1 MAVREEE
8 KSAAPYGSKPPRSSR
23 GSGPH
28 PPQAPESLELAIRD
42 LIRPG
47 ALVITAEPL
56 TRLRD
61 GAVLAYQVRW
71 RIPRID
77 VIPSLPEIW
86 AAAEAADLL
95 NTLDDI
101 LLRSEL
107 EVARRVSPGSVL
119 CEMHPWRRRRR
130 GLVGGLLREVR
141 AAGLEP
147 SQVVWQIADQDD
159 DGDRVE
165 AAPIHS
171 LSAQLHERGFRVG
184 LAQLGS
190 VRTRLSAIGKANPDL
205 LQMDP
210 VLIDGIDKDRGQQA
224 VVSALVGFALRMDAF
239 LAAGG
244 IDEQSELDAL
254 LDLGVEFGQGPLLG
268 DPLVLA
274 GEGAAQV
281 QLPPRPLF
289 LSLDEKPNPKVVAA
303 APKPGVA
310 PSKEPSQGSVDR
322 YQLSIAEILSQAASA
337 FQTEIDP
344 YSILELAANYLERVV
359 PADGISIYEADW
371 DSGRFRPILARSL
384 ADPTYP
390 SAVLEHSFTLGTG
403 LTGWAFDLGV
413 PQRVND
419 ADAHPAAGHVPGT
432 ANQDESLLLIPLVS
446 GDYRLGMLN
455 MVRFRKDA
463 FLAHELTLAGLV
475 AHMAAAAWRNVQL
488 YAEQVQHAITD
499 SLTNLLNTRWL
510 RDAGRRELAMA
521 ERSGTELAILMIDLD
536 DFKGINDSC
545 GHAAGDG
552 ILRHVGR
559 TLQRSVRAQDAALR
573 YGGEEFVLIL
583 HGCGLDG
590 ARRIARE
597 VRRGLAEIPLPE
609 ESALTRVTASIGI
622 ALFPKH
628 GRTIGQLLG
637 VADAAMYTA
646 KRRGRDRV
654 AIGH

>member
-1 MAVREEE
+1 MAIREEE
-8 KSAAPYGSKPPRSSR
+8 KPAPPWGAKPARSDAKAGTQS
-23 GSGPH
+23 
-28 PPQAPESLELAIRD
+28 QAPESLELAIRD

-61 GAVLAYQVRW
+61 GAILAYEVRW

-77 VIPSLPEIW
+77 IVPSLPEIW

-95 NTLDDI
+95 NTLDDT
-101 LLRSEL
+101 LLRAEL
-107 EVARRVSPGSVL
+107 DVARRLSPGAVL

-130 GLVGGLLREVR
+130 GLVGGMLREVR

-147 SQVVWQIADQDD
+147 SQIVWQMADQED
-159 DGDRVE
+159 DGDRLE

-171 LSAQLHERGFRVG
+171 LSAQLHDRGFRVG

-190 VRTRLSAIGKANPDL
+190 VRTRLSAIGKANPDI

-210 VLIDGIDKDRGQQA
+210 VLIDGIHKERGQQA

-244 IDEQSELDAL
+244 ISEQSELDVL
-254 LDLGVEFGQGPLLG
+254 LDLGVDFGQGPLLG
-268 DPLVLA
+268 EPFAVAAEGA
-274 GEGAAQV
+274 GELKLPA
-281 QLPPRPLF
+281 PPRF
-289 LSLDEKPNPKVVAA
+289 LSLDDK
-303 APKPGVA
+303 PKPQASAELPA
-310 PSKEPSQGSVDR
+310 PGTASPRESAEGSVDS
-322 YQLSIAEILSQAASA
+322 YHLGVAEILSQAARA
-337 FQTEIDP
+337 FQTENDP
-344 YSILELAANYLERVV
+344 YSILELAANYLEKVV
-359 PADGISIYEADW
+359 PADGISVYEADW
-371 DSGRFRPILARSL
+371 DSGRFRPVLARSL
-384 ADPTYP
+384 ADPDYAT
-390 SAVLEHSFTLGTG
+390 AVMDHSFNLGTG
-403 LTGWAFDLGV
+403 LTGWAFDLGI

-432 ANQDESLLLIPLVS
+432 ANQDESMLLIPLVS

-455 MVRFRKDA
+455 MVRFRKDG
-463 FLAHELTLAGLV
+463 FLAYELTVAGLV

-510 RDAGRRELAMA
+510 RDAARRELAMA
-521 ERSGTELAILMIDLD
+521 ERNGTELAILMIDLD
-536 DFKGINDSC
+536 NFKQVNDSC

-552 ILRHVGR
+552 ILLRVGR
-559 TLQRSVRAQDAALR
+559 TLQRLVRAEDAAVR

-583 HGCGLDG
+583 HGCGLAG
-590 ARRIARE
+590 ARRLARAL
-597 VRRGLAEIPLPE
+597 RKGLAEIPLPE
-609 ESALTRVTASIGI
+609 ESTVPRVTASIGI
-622 ALFPKH
+622 ALFPQH

-637 VADAAMYTA
+637 VADAAMYSA

-654 AIGH
+654 AVGH